1 MKNWEYKIVE
11 GLDEAELNALGTQ
24 GWELLTL
31 TVDSLFNYKFFFK
44 RPRF

>member
-11 GLDEAELNALGTQ
+11 DLEEEELNALGAQ
-24 GWELLTL
+24 GWELLMV
-31 TVDSLFNYKFFFK
+31 TVDPLFKYKFFFK